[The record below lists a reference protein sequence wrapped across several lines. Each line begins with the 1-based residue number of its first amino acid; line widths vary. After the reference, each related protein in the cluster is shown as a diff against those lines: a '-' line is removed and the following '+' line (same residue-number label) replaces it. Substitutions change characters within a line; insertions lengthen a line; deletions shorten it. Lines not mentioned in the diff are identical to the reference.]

1 MQLSNCTKESATGA
15 ACEQAL
21 HRFSNKVSKGRASV
35 PYAQAGTRARRLG
48 AVSVASG
55 SRRPPPS
62 RHLHAVAAV
71 HLPCWISQVSHS
83 SHSRAELGDGEAV
96 GGLLLDTVTSLRRC
110 HKGGFGPRMTAAA
123 PQPSGASRTGHG
135 EEFLGGKKY
144 TPRIF
149 FKPSLETHF
158 YTLFPFF

>member
-1 MQLSNCTKESATGA
+1 LQLSSCTKESATGA

-71 HLPCWISQVSHS
+71 HLPCRISQVSHS
-83 SHSRAELGDGEAV
+83 SHSRAGLGDGEAV

-110 HKGGFGPRMTAAA
+110 HKGGFSPRVTAAA
-123 PQPSGASRTGHG
+123 PQPPGASRTGHG
-135 EEFLGGKKY
+135 EESFGGKKY
-144 TPRIF
+144 RTTIF
-149 FKPSLETHF
+149 FRNNWIYIIKRSKL
-158 YTLFPFF
+158 